1 MKKFVCNNVAFSL
14 TTVAAIA
21 LMIAGFIVPPTGV
34 IDSSVLTACGI
45 LFAFASLAQLP
56 NIIGKAKRVDVQ
68 AGGVTL
74 TAHGAS
80 ADNTGGG

>member
-1 MKKFVCNNVAFSL
+1 MKKFLHDNIAFTL